1 MDVGAFGGEPF
12 TIAQARAAG
21 MSVGELRSGR
31 FERVFQGVYVA
42 AAVPITLA
50 VRARAALL
58 LEPAGVLSHHSAA
71 VLLGACAPETD
82 DVHLTVQR
90 ERRAVRTRVA
100 GLVVHEKQ
108 QQALRFH
115 GGLPVTTAPWTFL
128 DLAAH
133 LELTELVAAGDSLV
147 RRAGATPDQLA
158 ELAEATTCRGVRRAR
173 AAAELVRS
181 GVDSPMESRLRM
193 LLVLAGL
200 PEPVVGTD
208 VHFAGGGW
216 LAKPD
221 LHYPAQKIAIE
232 YDGRHHLDDPR
243 QWRRDIARRPPHS
256 SCWAESTRTWPIA
269 ATPTFP
275 PGSTSTTSPA
285 SPSALSAVRLRP
297 DPIVAVRAPPSGCGL
312 TPALAARAPRAQP
325 PPSRGKPLQGS
336 AFPVLGST
344 TRRERTGK
352 RGWRSSRTCVR

>member
-158 ELAEATTCRGVRRAR
+158 ELAKATTCRGVRRAR

-243 QWRRDIARRPPHS
+243 QWRRDIARRENLVREGWLVRVVTSRDVYTTPLILLGRIHEDLADRGHPDLPARLDLDHLPS
-256 SCWAESTRTWPIA
+256 FAIRALRRPA
-269 ATPTFP
+269 A
-275 PGSTSTTSPA
+275 A
-285 SPSALSAVRLRP
+285 
-297 DPIVAVRAPPSGCGL
+297 
-312 TPALAARAPRAQP
+312 
-325 PPSRGKPLQGS
+325 
-336 AFPVLGST
+336 
-344 TRRERTGK
+344 
-352 RGWRSSRTCVR
+352 